1 MESKLEKKRR
11 TRFGA
16 PAGRKIVFFVD
27 DVNMPSQA
35 SPVPSSNHSSCDAT
49 QFSETCFE
57 TQVCHA
63 TQELFGAQPPVE
75 LLRHFQDYK
84 ASPVLVTFLLGAL
97 FTGHCKSC

>member
-35 SPVPSSNHSSCDAT
+35 TPVTSSMHVSCAK
-49 QFSETCFE
+49 
-57 TQVCHA
+57 
-63 TQELFGAQPPVE
+63 
-75 LLRHFQDYK
+75 RR
-84 ASPVLVTFLLGAL
+84 ASQSGL
-97 FTGHCKSC
+97 